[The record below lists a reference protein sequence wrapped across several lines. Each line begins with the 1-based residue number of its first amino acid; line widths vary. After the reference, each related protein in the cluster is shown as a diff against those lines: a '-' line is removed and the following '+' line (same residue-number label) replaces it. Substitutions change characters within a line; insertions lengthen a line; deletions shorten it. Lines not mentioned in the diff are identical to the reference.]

1 MPATEP
7 VTPGNWNCRMLVRP
21 WRHPDESD
29 AGYALRLAACNGLD
43 RAAWVGDVDAALHE
57 RLRYCPHCLSGDAAY
72 WREAWLNEP
81 PICQEHAVWLVDE
94 CPQCQRAFT
103 LNSVHFARC
112 RCGATLSESPASP
125 VSESVLASIKFNEPE
140 MLTWLGALSVYGLQA
155 RPLKK
160 RESRRVRLY
169 SAVLEAGVEMT
180 HHWPAS
186 FERLL
191 QQWQQ
196 RTDSS
201 PTLLNA
207 VYPGLM
213 RRIRSAPNRRWQE
226 RLLDTLNAY
235 TEESRLGSRPIL
247 GKNAPP
253 ITTLA
258 GVAKRLNMRT
268 ETVAATIDDMT
279 PERAMLL
286 PSGRRRRVITSALE
300 DRLRTDLKARR
311 SFSGAADYLGFSLGR
326 LRLICDDGLLPVSSA
341 VLSERDITNFEA
353 RLTRHATDAQVA
365 ELDHCVAHVLR
376 TVVTRRETGPF
387 LRAVMAG
394 AISLRLKS
402 NPYPVTRRL
411 YMCIEDV
418 QAWRSARRDSVAL
431 DFVSKEEARRFLN
444 VKWEVLCHLIRHGH
458 LRTIK
463 RRTGRRC
470 SEVVLIKELRASKIA
485 LCSTISIY
493 LSSDSGSRTYFVAPR
508 SGPVTSATLRAC
520 FVGDDRA
527 ITVSLY
533 VG

>member
-1 MPATEP
+1 MSCTSTRRRWPCSTRA
-7 VTPGNWNCRMLVRP
+7 
-21 WRHPDESD
+21 
-29 AGYALRLAACNGLD
+29 RLAA
-43 RAAWVGDVDAALHE
+43 A
-57 RLRYCPHCLSGDAAY
+57 
-72 WREAWLNEP
+72 
-81 PICQEHAVWLVDE
+81 
-94 CPQCQRAFT
+94 
-103 LNSVHFARC
+103 
-112 RCGATLSESPASP
+112 
-125 VSESVLASIKFNEPE
+125 
-140 MLTWLGALSVYGLQA
+140 
-155 RPLKK
+155 
-160 RESRRVRLY
+160 
-169 SAVLEAGVEMT
+169 
-180 HHWPAS
+180 
-186 FERLL
+186 
-191 QQWQQ
+191 
-196 RTDSS
+196 
-201 PTLLNA
+201 
-207 VYPGLM
+207 
-213 RRIRSAPNRRWQE
+213 
-226 RLLDTLNAY
+226 
-235 TEESRLGSRPIL
+235 
-247 GKNAPP
+247 
-253 ITTLA
+253 
-258 GVAKRLNMRT
+258 
-268 ETVAATIDDMT
+268 IDDMT

-365 ELDHCVAHVLR
+365 ELDHCLAHVLR

-470 SEVVLIKELRASKIA
+470 SEVVLIKELERFQAAYVPLVTFAKENG
-485 LCSTISIY
+485 
-493 LSSDSGSRTYFVAPR
+493 LSSQHAPLWAKTAGIQLVAGPTIDGCRQYIARTPR
-508 SGPVTSATLRAC
+508 L
-520 FVGDDRA
+520 
-527 ITVSLY
+527 
-533 VG
+533 

>member
-1 MPATEP
+1 MD
-7 VTPGNWNCRMLVRP
+7 V
-21 WRHPDESD
+21 
-29 AGYALRLAACNGLD
+29 ALKPLYELHKRSSWTAVSCTSTRRRWPCSTRARLAA
-43 RAAWVGDVDAALHE
+43 A
-57 RLRYCPHCLSGDAAY
+57 
-72 WREAWLNEP
+72 
-81 PICQEHAVWLVDE
+81 
-94 CPQCQRAFT
+94 
-103 LNSVHFARC
+103 
-112 RCGATLSESPASP
+112 
-125 VSESVLASIKFNEPE
+125 
-140 MLTWLGALSVYGLQA
+140 
-155 RPLKK
+155 
-160 RESRRVRLY
+160 
-169 SAVLEAGVEMT
+169 
-180 HHWPAS
+180 
-186 FERLL
+186 
-191 QQWQQ
+191 
-196 RTDSS
+196 
-201 PTLLNA
+201 
-207 VYPGLM
+207 
-213 RRIRSAPNRRWQE
+213 
-226 RLLDTLNAY
+226 
-235 TEESRLGSRPIL
+235 
-247 GKNAPP
+247 
-253 ITTLA
+253 
-258 GVAKRLNMRT
+258 
-268 ETVAATIDDMT
+268 IDDMT

-365 ELDHCVAHVLR
+365 ELDHCLAHVLR

-470 SEVVLIKELRASKIA
+470 SEVVLIKELERFQAAYVPLVTFAKENG
-485 LCSTISIY
+485 
-493 LSSDSGSRTYFVAPR
+493 LSSKHAPLWAKTAGIQLVAGPTIDGCRQYIARTPR
-508 SGPVTSATLRAC
+508 L
-520 FVGDDRA
+520 
-527 ITVSLY
+527 
-533 VG
+533 